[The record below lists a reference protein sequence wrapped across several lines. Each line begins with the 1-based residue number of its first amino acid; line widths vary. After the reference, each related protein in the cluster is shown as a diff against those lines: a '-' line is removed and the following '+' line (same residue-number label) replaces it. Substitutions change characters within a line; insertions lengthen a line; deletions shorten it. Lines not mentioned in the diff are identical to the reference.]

1 MGILRSIGLTGKQL
15 CRMNIVDGMCYAF
28 FAVLAVFIVG
38 VPVSV
43 VICMEVS
50 KKSFAGK
57 IVPYQFP
64 FLEMGLF
71 ILVLF
76 GMELILS
83 GRSAGRKNNLWQSRF
98 ISIYDIIMHFTLLF
112 TPFGC
117 SSNRIQP
124 IEKSPDGEGLDACP
138 ITELAGRRA
147 AGCTMPCEQ

>member
-1 MGILRSIGLTGKQL
+1 MGILRSIGLPGKQL
-15 CRMNIVDGMCYAF
+15 CRMNIVEGMCYAF

-38 VPVSV
+38 VPFSV

-64 FLEMGLF
+64 FLEMGLL

-83 GRSAGRKNNLWQSRF
+83 VWTVRRQKKQSLAEQTHF
-98 ISIYDIIMHFTLLF
+98 DI
-112 TPFGC
+112 
-117 SSNRIQP
+117 
-124 IEKSPDGEGLDACP
+124 
-138 ITELAGRRA
+138 
-147 AGCTMPCEQ
+147 

>member
-1 MGILRSIGLTGKQL
+1 MGNIV
-15 CRMNIVDGMCYAF
+15 CWMNIVEGMCYAF
-28 FAVLAVFIVG
+28 FAALATLIVG

-64 FLEMGLF
+64 FPEMRLF

-83 GRSAGRKNNLWQSRF
+83 VWTVRRQKKQSLAEQ
-98 ISIYDIIMHFTLLF
+98 IHF
-112 TPFGC
+112 
-117 SSNRIQP
+117 NI
-124 IEKSPDGEGLDACP
+124 
-138 ITELAGRRA
+138 
-147 AGCTMPCEQ
+147 